1 MLLLF
6 PNLLRGVP
14 SSLIKFSVVRSPYS
28 KPFPRH
34 YIWECFWEN
43 VVNSLTE
50 KDTVDIEIEEKVSVI
65 ESVFLAISSFFKRQR
80 YDRYVVSTSSN

>member
-6 PNLLRGVP
+6 PNVLRGVP

-34 YIWECFWEN
+34 YIWECFWGN
-43 VVNSLTE
+43 VVTE
-50 KDTVDIEIEEKVSVI
+50 EDTVDIEIEEKVSVI

-80 YDRYVVSTSSN
+80 YGRYVVSTSSN